1 MADHDE
7 NEDSSVPSPSVP
19 RQTAQRPTASHPA
32 LTNRTVD
39 LKTPRDS
46 GTFSGNDDEDVEK
59 MASAIRT
66 GRLQFV
72 GGGWTQN
79 DEAVTHYTA
88 TIDQMTLG
96 LRFLN
101 STFGPQ
107 CGVPSVAWQA
117 DPFGHTVTQAALFAR
132 MGFSSVML
140 GRISFDTKSN
150 WQHNRSMEFVWET
163 DSREQGGDGVHI
175 LAWVPENT
183 YTTPEGICF
192 GWSDCL
198 HPRGSV
204 QAERATAATLI
215 QYARRQAD
223 VYTNDTVAMMS
234 GCDLCFADG
243 DERFPRQDAILAK
256 ANRMSATQRTRPRVH
271 VVHSTPACYVEAL
284 HSVHRSWP
292 RFAGDLMPYT
302 DRPGRTWTGFY
313 STRPNLKMM
322 VRYANG
328 FLQASKQ
335 LSLHGAEG
343 ATARV
348 TQLGEAVAT
357 LQHHDGITGTSTDD
371 VAHDYA
377 LMLYKG
383 IKECELVIASGLV
396 SMMNPGVPSSMD
408 VAKQMGFCHLLNQ
421 STCPFTENE
430 REFSVLV
437 YNPASVPV
445 SYHVRLPINGS
456 DERTISVVGPAGAK
470 VESQVVPSAPHRFE
484 APEAL
489 GNNTS
494 SLVFQV
500 TVEPLGA
507 SLYHVKREPPASQVV
522 PDFLKLDE
530 PASFI
535 ENERFR
541 VVVDPETGLV
551 SRIVLLRRE
560 TTVHLRQTF
569 GAYMFEVKAPGN
581 MSPPG
586 HYTFSAYREAEDLG
600 DHVTYRIVKGPVVQE
615 IHQIFN
621 GFISQVI
628 ALHKDS
634 PYIEFTWTVG
644 PLTNLLKPSVVQSS
658 TGCDVV
664 SRFDADLNSEGFYT
678 DGNGWRN
685 MRRTVTLHKDK
696 LPIPANYYPVT
707 SWIYI
712 EDEAKDLQMLLIPDR
727 SQGGTS
733 LRKGHLE
740 LMVHRRHATTDEL
753 GNPEFLL
760 ESGGDNQALVAR
772 GTHRLFVGPRAEVAS
787 IMRLQALQL
796 VYRPLLVFAP
806 AGWRPRQEKF
816 SALRQPLPSTVHVLT
831 LEMLPTHEILLRLEH
846 LATNDT
852 TAKIGITSLLLGRR
866 LERVR
871 PVTLG
876 ANSFLPGP
884 KRHRWHTQEA
894 ERKIGK
900 PWHSID
906 DVTMPVPEMNTESS
920 TGDTYV
926 NLRPGEIATF
936 LAKLVAE

>member
-1 MADHDE
+1 M
-7 NEDSSVPSPSVP
+7 
-19 RQTAQRPTASHPA
+19 R
-32 LTNRTVD
+32 
-39 LKTPRDS
+39 
-46 GTFSGNDDEDVEK
+46 
-59 MASAIRT
+59 
-66 GRLQFV
+66 
-72 GGGWTQN
+72 
-79 DEAVTHYTA
+79 
-88 TIDQMTLG
+88 G
-96 LRFLN
+96 LR
-101 STFGPQ
+101 SAVPQ
-107 CGVPSVAWQA
+107 PPQLLQLLLFTSLQLVPVKEHIIGIARAANPCELKGCPASKSGYINVHVLSHSHMDAGWLQTLDAIYETYATTIYDTTTSALLQKSSRRFVSAENVFFARWWRERPAKVKDSCGVPSVAWQA

-150 WQHNRSMEFVWET
+150 WQQNRSMEFVWET

-183 YTTPEGICF
+183 YTTPQGICF

-223 VYTNDTVAMMS
+223 VYTNDTVAVMS

-256 ANRMSATQRTRPRVH
+256 GQPDVRHSADAATGARGALDPRLLRGGLAFGASELASLCWRPD
-271 VVHSTPACYVEAL
+271 AL
-284 HSVHRSWP
+284 HGPSWP
-292 RFAGDLMPYT
+292 HLDGLLLD
-302 DRPGRTWTGFY
+302 
-313 STRPNLKMM
+313 
-322 VRYANG
+322 
-328 FLQASKQ
+328 QAEFEDDGEQAVVTSR
-335 LSLHGAEG
+335 GAEG

-445 SYHVRLPINGS
+445 SYHVRLPIHGS

-484 APEAL
+484 APEVL

-551 SRIVLLRRE
+551 SSIVLLRRE

-600 DHVTYRIVKGPVVQE
+600 GPR
-615 IHQIFN
+615 H
-621 GFISQVI
+621 
-628 ALHKDS
+628 L
-634 PYIEFTWTVG
+634 
-644 PLTNLLKPSVVQSS
+644 
-658 TGCDVV
+658 
-664 SRFDADLNSEGFYT
+664 
-678 DGNGWRN
+678 
-685 MRRTVTLHKDK
+685 
-696 LPIPANYYPVT
+696 
-707 SWIYI
+707 
-712 EDEAKDLQMLLIPDR
+712 PDR
-727 SQGGTS
+727 
-733 LRKGHLE
+733 
-740 LMVHRRHATTDEL
+740 
-753 GNPEFLL
+753 
-760 ESGGDNQALVAR
+760 
-772 GTHRLFVGPRAEVAS
+772 
-787 IMRLQALQL
+787 
-796 VYRPLLVFAP
+796 
-806 AGWRPRQEKF
+806 
-816 SALRQPLPSTVHVLT
+816 
-831 LEMLPTHEILLRLEH
+831 
-846 LATNDT
+846 
-852 TAKIGITSLLLGRR
+852 
-866 LERVR
+866 
-871 PVTLG
+871 
-876 ANSFLPGP
+876 
-884 KRHRWHTQEA
+884 
-894 ERKIGK
+894 
-900 PWHSID
+900 
-906 DVTMPVPEMNTESS
+906 
-920 TGDTYV
+920 
-926 NLRPGEIATF
+926 
-936 LAKLVAE
+936 

>member
-32 LTNRTVD
+32 VRNRTVD
-39 LKTPRDS
+39 LTTPRDS
-46 GTFSGNDDEDVEK
+46 GTFSGNDDKDVEK

-107 CGVPSVAWQA
+107 CGAPSVAWQA

-150 WQHNRSMEFVWET
+150 WQQNRSMEFVWET

-175 LAWVPENT
+175 LVWVPENT
-183 YTTPEGICF
+183 YTTPQGICF

-198 HPRGSV
+198 HPR
-204 QAERATAATLI
+204 
-215 QYARRQAD
+215 AD
-223 VYTNDTVAMMS
+223 VYTNDTVAVMS

-256 ANRMSATQRTRPRVH
+256 ANRLSATQRTRPRVH
-271 VVHSTPACYVEAL
+271 VVHSTPACYVEA
-284 HSVHRSWP
+284 
-292 RFAGDLMPYT
+292 
-302 DRPGRTWTGFY
+302 
-313 STRPNLKMM
+313 
-322 VRYANG
+322 
-328 FLQASKQ
+328 SKQ

-343 ATARV
+343 TTARV

-383 IKECELVIASGLV
+383 IKECE
-396 SMMNPGVPSSMD
+396 
-408 VAKQMGFCHLLNQ
+408 
-421 STCPFTENE
+421 
-430 REFSVLV
+430 FSVLV

-456 DERTISVVGPAGAK
+456 DDRTISVVGPEGAK
-470 VESQVVPSAPHRFE
+470 VESQIVPSAPHRFE

-507 SLYHVKREPPASQVV
+507 SLYHVKREPPAYQVV
-522 PDFLKLDE
+522 PGFLELDE

-535 ENERFR
+535 ENESCQCLKASLLMAQRFR

-551 SRIVLLRRE
+551 SSIVLLRRE

-664 SRFDADLNSEGFYT
+664 SRFDADLNSEGFHT
-678 DGNGWRN
+678 DGNGWRD
-685 MRRTVTLHKDK
+685 MRRTVTFHKDK

-816 SALRQPLPSTVHVLT
+816 SALRQPLPSTAHVLN

-852 TAKIGITSLLLGRR
+852 TAKISITVRGTSCLNSVS
-866 LERVR
+866 RVYI
-871 PVTLG
+871 G
-876 ANSFLPGP
+876 YD
-884 KRHRWHTQEA
+884 A
-894 ERKIGK
+894 E
-900 PWHSID
+900 
-906 DVTMPVPEMNTESS
+906 M
-920 TGDTYV
+920 
-926 NLRPGEIATF
+926 
-936 LAKLVAE
+936 

>member
-1 MADHDE
+1 
-7 NEDSSVPSPSVP
+7 
-19 RQTAQRPTASHPA
+19 
-32 LTNRTVD
+32 
-39 LKTPRDS
+39 
-46 GTFSGNDDEDVEK
+46 
-59 MASAIRT
+59 
-66 GRLQFV
+66 
-72 GGGWTQN
+72 
-79 DEAVTHYTA
+79 
-88 TIDQMTLG
+88 MTLG

-117 DPFGHTVTQAALFAR
+117 DPFGHSVSQAALFTR

-140 GRISFDTKSN
+140 GRISFDTKN
-150 WQHNRSMEFVWET
+150 DWQQNRSMEFVWET
-163 DSREQGGDGVHI
+163 DSREQGESSRLVSVPDAGGDGGHI

-183 YTTPEGICF
+183 YTTPQAICF
-192 GWSDCL
+192 GWNDCL
-198 HPRGSV
+198 HLG
-204 QAERATAATLI
+204 
-215 QYARRQAD
+215 AD

-234 GCDLCFADG
+234 GCDLCFADAN
-243 DERFPRQDAILAK
+243 ERFPRQDAVLAK
-256 ANRMSATQRTRPRVH
+256 ANRISTTQRMRPPVH

-284 HSVHRSWP
+284 HSAPRSWP

-328 FLQASKQ
+328 FLQATKQ
-335 LSLHGAEG
+335 LSLHGGED

-377 LMLYKG
+377 LILYKG
-383 IKECELVIASGLV
+383 IKECELVIASGLA
-396 SMMNPGVPSSMD
+396 SMMDPGDPSSMG

-421 STCPFTENE
+421 SCCSFTENKQQVFALSCHSE
-430 REFSVLV
+430 ACFRRFDGFSVLV

-445 SYHVRLPINGS
+445 SSHVRLPIGGT
-456 DERTISVVGPAGAK
+456 DGQTISVVGPAGDK
-470 VESQVVPSAPHRFE
+470 VESQVFPLAPHRF
-484 APEAL
+484 APPEVL
-489 GNNTS
+489 GNATS

-507 SLYHVKREPPASQVV
+507 SLYHVKREPPAYQVLT
-522 PDFLKLDE
+522 DFLELDE

-541 VVVDPETGLV
+541 VAVNPETGLV
-551 SRIVLLRRE
+551 SSVVLLRRE
-560 TTVHLRQTF
+560 TTVQLRQTF

-600 DHVTYRIVKGPVVQE
+600 NQVTYRIVKGPVVQE

-644 PLTNLLKPSVVQSS
+644 PLTHLLKPSIVQIS

-664 SRFDADLNSEGFYT
+664 SRFDTDLGSEGFHT

-685 MRRTVTLHKDK
+685 MQRTVTFPKDK

-712 EDEAKDLQMLLIPDR
+712 EDEARDLQMLVIPDR
-727 SQGGTS
+727 PQGGTS

-740 LMVHRRHATTDEL
+740 LMVHRRHATNDEL

-760 ESGGDNQALVAR
+760 ESGDDDQALVAR
-772 GTHRLFVGPRAEVAS
+772 GTHRLFIGSRADVAS

-816 SALRQPLPSTVHVLT
+816 SALRRPLPSTVHVLT
-831 LEMLPTHEILLRLEH
+831 LEMLSSHEVLLRLEN

-852 TAKIGITSLLLGRR
+852 TVKISITRMLAGHR
-866 LERVR
+866 LENVR

-876 ANSFLPGP
+876 ANRFLPGP
-884 KRHRWHTQEA
+884 KRHRWCTEDVRNKKA
-894 ERKIGK
+894 GS
-900 PWHSID
+900 HSI
-906 DVTMPVPEMNTESS
+906 PS
-920 TGDTYV
+920 TTCQCQ
-926 NLRPGEIATF
+926 LP
-936 LAKLVAE
+936 K